1 MSNLMSN
8 LEEFFEEAW
17 EKDRQA
23 LLQIIATVVML
34 VVIFAL
40 AINHA
45 LSSQTPQLLVHQT
58 PIYDAVRG
66 QEVVFEH
73 SNHEDETGNT
83 VYVYCDLPSFDRIYI
98 VNHDHVTVEPGGCK
112 GLP

>member
-17 EKDRQA
+17 ERDRQA
-23 LLQIIATVVML
+23 LLQITATVVML
-34 VVIFAL
+34 VVVFAL

-45 LSSQTPQLLVHQT
+45 LSPQTPQLLVHQT
-58 PIYDAVRG
+58 PIYDAVHG
-66 QEVVFEH
+66 QEVVLEH
-73 SNHEDETGNT
+73 SNYDDGTGNT
-83 VYVYCDLPSFDRIYI
+83 VYVYCDIPSMDRIYI
-98 VNHDHVTVEPGGCK
+98 VNHDHVTVEASGCK

>member
-1 MSNLMSN
+1 MHEIQEF
-8 LEEFFEEAW
+8 LEET
-17 EKDRQA
+17 DRRA
-23 LLQIIATVVML
+23 LLQIIATVTML
-34 VVIFAL
+34 VVVFAL

-45 LSSQTPQLLVHQT
+45 SSSQTPQMPVHQT
-58 PIYDAVRG
+58 PIYDAVHG